1 MGEGTI
7 IKTEHLS
14 KYYRSGTVSIT
25 ALDNISLE
33 IKKGSFTSIMGE
45 SGSGKSTLLHLI
57 SGIER
62 PSKGTIEIL
71 GFRATEFSENGWIR
85 FRRDHMGYIL
95 QEGNLIGSLT
105 VIKNLVLPQMLFNNS
120 EKTATAKAINALK
133 TVGLDSRAEVYPHE
147 LSGGQQQK
155 ISIVR
160 ALMNDPEILLADE
173 PTGSLDRKNAAE
185 IMDILKTLNKDRQMT
200 VVMVTHSPDLAHMT
214 DRIITIRNGRAEG

>member
-120 EKTATAKAINALK
+120 EKTATAKAMDALK

-200 VVMVTHSPDLAHMT
+200 VVMVTHSPDLARMT
-214 DRIITIRNGRAEG
+214 DRIITIHNGRAEG

>member
-120 EKTATAKAINALK
+120 EKTATAKAMDALK

-173 PTGSLDRKNAAE
+173 PTGSLDNKNAAE

-200 VVMVTHSPDLAHMT
+200 VVMVTHSPDLARMT

>member
-120 EKTATAKAINALK
+120 EKTATAKAMDALK

-200 VVMVTHSPDLAHMT
+200 VVMVTHSPDLARMT

>member
-71 GFRATEFSENGWIR
+71 GFRAAPGIWVARSNRQSLWHPIR
-85 FRRDHMGYIL
+85 KGIYHNHFQGLTQDYDSMETL
-95 QEGNLIGSLT
+95 LIS
-105 VIKNLVLPQMLFNNS
+105 P
-120 EKTATAKAINALK
+120 
-133 TVGLDSRAEVYPHE
+133 
-147 LSGGQQQK
+147 
-155 ISIVR
+155 
-160 ALMNDPEILLADE
+160 
-173 PTGSLDRKNAAE
+173 
-185 IMDILKTLNKDRQMT
+185 T
-200 VVMVTHSPDLAHMT
+200 VVT
-214 DRIITIRNGRAEG
+214 